1 MAFRR
6 ASYTMV
12 EWRTIEAN
20 IKKRLEDLAGYC
32 PQAVMYATLPI
43 FEQSQRIV
51 PVKTGRLK
59 RSGYCRIV
67 PAQGRRQARVEIGYG
82 TGYGIYVHEDLAAYH
97 AEPTQAK
104 FLQGPLEEQRGD
116 ILPRIRDY
124 LQQAMKGSP
133 PTVPD
138 EVTGGD

>member
-20 IKKRLEDLAGYC
+20 IKKRLGDLAGYC

-59 RSGYCRIV
+59 RSGY
-67 PAQGRRQARVEIGYG
+67 
-82 TGYGIYVHEDLAAYH
+82 
-97 AEPTQAK
+97 
-104 FLQGPLEEQRGD
+104 
-116 ILPRIRDY
+116 